1 MTLVL
6 FLFRPSFTC
15 LANGVTIR
23 QFDIHRAIQSRLAR
37 CRLGDNKALTE
48 ASFKCNG
55 IKYPFLSAFQQ
66 RGVSIMFG
74 DKRAEKKK
82 GLRFTKLISA
92 ESYSVIAA
100 ELISV
105 DSSRLQKEACPSL
118 QAPFAAVP
126 SRTFAHQTTT

>member
-1 MTLVL
+1 MDMTFVL

-66 RGVSIMFG
+66 RVWGEKG
-74 DKRAEKKK
+74 RKRKKAYALQNLSLFSFPLLE
-82 GLRFTKLISA
+82 LRVANLLSN
-92 ESYSVIAA
+92 
-100 ELISV
+100 
-105 DSSRLQKEACPSL
+105 
-118 QAPFAAVP
+118 
-126 SRTFAHQTTT
+126 

>member
-1 MTLVL
+1 MDMTFVL

-74 DKRAEKKK
+74 GKK
-82 GLRFTKLISA
+82 GGK
-92 ESYSVIAA
+92 EK
-100 ELISV
+100 
-105 DSSRLQKEACPSL
+105 RLTLYK
-118 QAPFAAVP
+118 
-126 SRTFAHQTTT
+126 T